1 MAFEAN
7 GGSAGSGED
16 TLSWLVQR
24 IRSVQVTSGAV
35 ESASSQLGTAAD
47 TPALRAKLAN
57 LFTSGNNLIDQIEP
71 RLLSYRSELQ
81 RAEQAKGA
89 NLPAAQNL
97 RRMEDQY
104 GELKGKLLAVCKASV
119 ARMREFKVRA
129 PAVPEADARGG
140 LKKGTVVVQNQLA
153 QLKPLQTTDTDAAI
167 AEVRVCVCVCWRSLT
182 NARPMPLPSLP
193 LALTLP
199 PLACPALAG
208 ECAGGAGYCPRGCRA
223 HHIHTG
229 PALTGA

>member
-71 RLLSYRSELQ
+71 RLLGYRSELQ

-104 GELKGKLLAVCKASV
+104 GELKGRLLAVCKASL
-119 ARMREFKVRA
+119 ARMKEVKVRA

-140 LKKGTVVVQNQLA
+140 LKKATVVVQNQLA

-167 AEVRVCVCVCWRSLT
+167 AEVRVHVHVCVCVCV
-182 NARPMPLPSLP
+182 
-193 LALTLP
+193 LALT
-199 PLACPALAG
+199 
-208 ECAGGAGYCPRGCRA
+208 
-223 HHIHTG
+223 HS
-229 PALTGA
+229 